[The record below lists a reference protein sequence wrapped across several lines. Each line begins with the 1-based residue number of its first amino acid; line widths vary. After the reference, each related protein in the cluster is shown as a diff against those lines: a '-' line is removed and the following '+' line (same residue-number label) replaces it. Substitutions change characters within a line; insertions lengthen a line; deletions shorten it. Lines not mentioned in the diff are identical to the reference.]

1 MNLSVNEVY
10 KLNEVKPGV
19 LVLSVALIFGASGSI
34 GKAIYQYFHERGS
47 RVIGVG
53 RSNDSNLKAY
63 LMEWI
68 AWTGS
73 ESQLNQE
80 LGIRLVDKK
89 LDCVVWAQGMNFNDK
104 ISSFDSTKHLQ
115 MYEANVVFILK
126 SLHAIMGG
134 NFLAQNARLCIIS
147 SIWQNIARQEKLSY
161 CVTKSA
167 LQGLVQ
173 SLTVDLGREGILVNA
188 VLPGA
193 LDTPMTRSNL
203 NSAQLENLE
212 SATPLKSLANLGDVA
227 GLVHYLCS
235 QDNTGITGQFI
246 AADRGFSNA
255 RIL

>member
-1 MNLSVNEVY
+1 MR
-10 KLNEVKPGV
+10 
-19 LVLSVALIFGASGSI
+19 VALIFGASGSI
-34 GKAIYQYFHERGS
+34 GDALCQYFLGRGT

-53 RSNDSNLKAY
+53 RSNYSGAKTFP
-63 LMEWI
+63 MEWI
-68 AWTGS
+68 TWAGN
-73 ESQLNQE
+73 ESQLIKE

-89 LDCVVWAQGMNFNDK
+89 LDCVVWAQGMNFNDE
-104 ISSFDSTKHLQ
+104 ISSFDSTMHLR

-126 SLHAIMGG
+126 SLQAIMGG
-134 NFLAQNARLCIIS
+134 NFLAQDARLCIIS
-147 SIWQNIARQEKLSY
+147 SIWQNIARQAKLSY

-173 SLTVDLGREGILVNA
+173 SLTVDLGKEGVLINA

-212 SATPLKSLANLGDVA
+212 SATPLKSLANLEDVA

-235 QDNTGITGQFI
+235 EDNTGITGQFI

>member
-1 MNLSVNEVY
+1 MR
-10 KLNEVKPGV
+10 
-19 LVLSVALIFGASGSI
+19 VALIFGASGSI
-34 GKAIYQYFHERGS
+34 GKAICQQFHERGS

-53 RSNDSNLKAY
+53 RSNDPSLKAHPI
-63 LMEWI
+63 EWI
-68 AWTGS
+68 SWTGS
-73 ESQLNQE
+73 ESQLNQK
-80 LGIRLVDKK
+80 LAIRLADQK
-89 LDCVVWAQGMNFNDK
+89 LDCVVWAQGMNFNDD
-104 ISSFDSTKHLQ
+104 INSFDSTMHLQ
-115 MYEANVVFILK
+115 MYDANVIFILK
-126 SLHAIMGG
+126 SLHTIMGG
-134 NFLAQNARLCIIS
+134 KFLAQNARLCIIS

-203 NSAQLENLE
+203 NSSQLENLE
-212 SATPLKSLANLGDVA
+212 SGTPLKSLANLGDVA

-235 QDNTGITGQFI
+235 QDNAGITGQFI

>member
-1 MNLSVNEVY
+1 LR
-10 KLNEVKPGV
+10 
-19 LVLSVALIFGASGSI
+19 VALIFGASGSI
-34 GKAIYQYFHERGS
+34 GNALCRYFHERGS

-53 RSNDSNLKAY
+53 RSNASSVKDCLI
-63 LMEWI
+63 EWVT
-68 AWTGS
+68 WTGN
-73 ESQLNQE
+73 ESQLVQE
-80 LGIRLVDKK
+80 LNIRLEDVKI
-89 LDCVVWAQGMNFNDK
+89 DCIVWAQGMNFNDE
-104 ISSFDSTKHLQ
+104 ISSFDSTMHLQ

-126 SLHAIMGG
+126 SLQAIMGG
-134 NFLAQNARLCIIS
+134 NFLAQDARLCIIS
-147 SIWQNIARQEKLSY
+147 SIWQNIARQAKLSY

-173 SLTVDLGREGILVNA
+173 SLTVDLGKEGILINA

-212 SATPLKSLANLGDVA
+212 SATPLKSLANLEDVA